1 MHIGID
7 VGGTH
12 TDGVLIH
19 QDQVVATAKE
29 PTGELLESITTVLRT
44 LVAEA
49 HGAPIDSI
57 NLSTTLSTN
66 AIVTGSVE
74 PVAVFVIPGPGLPPE
89 TYRIGD
95 PYICLPGAIDHRGT
109 VTGRLRDRDVAPH
122 VAQCKAQ
129 GITAYAVV
137 GKFSTRNPEHELFVA
152 DILRPQAQVLSLGH
166 RVSEQLNFGRRIAT
180 TYYNSAAWRTFNRFA
195 TALEGALQDLGVQTE
210 VNIVKAD
217 GGTMPLRLAR
227 EVPVQSIF
235 SGPAASV
242 MGILAAAPH
251 KEDAVLLD
259 IGGTTTDIALLLDGE
274 PLLERDGITLAGH
287 PTLVRALQ
295 VTSIGLGGDSAVR
308 LEHGHFRI
316 GPDRLGPCMAAGGP
330 APALMDAV
338 NVLGFAQF
346 GDVDKSHAAIRELAM
361 RQGSSV
367 RECARQIVDT
377 AMGILARAVGEFLA
391 EVNAR
396 PVYTI
401 QEILQERR
409 LTPKRALAIGGPAQ
423 ALAPLLESALEL
435 PVTVPAYSPV
445 ANAVGACLTR
455 PTQGVVLTVD
465 TARGRFTAPGLGAV
479 KTVPRTYTLE
489 EAVAEARAL
498 LEEELRRQGIAANPD
513 DIQVLQAQS
522 YNMVENNVTIGRNI
536 RVRCQLRPGVRTTLA
551 ISGDH
556 HASR

>member
-19 QDQVVATAKE
+19 GDRVVATAKE
-29 PTGELLESITTVLRT
+29 PTGDDLLATITSVMRH

-49 HGAPIDSI
+49 RGAAIASV

-66 AIVTGSVE
+66 AIVTGTAE
-74 PVAVFVIPGPGLPPE
+74 PVAVFAIPGPGIHADN
-89 TYRIGD
+89 YRIGD
-95 PYICLPGAIDHRGT
+95 HFSILPGAIDHRGT
-109 VTGRLRDRDVAPH
+109 VTGRLRERDVTPH
-122 VAQCKAQ
+122 LAACKAA

-152 DILRPQAQVLSLGH
+152 ELLKPQAQTVTLGH

-180 TYYNSAAWRTFNRFA
+180 AYFNSAAWRAFHRFA
-195 TALEGALQDLGVQTE
+195 AALEGALAELGVTAE
-210 VNIVKAD
+210 VSIVKAD
-217 GGTMPLRLAR
+217 GGTMPLAVAR

-242 MGILAAAPH
+242 MGILAAAPQT
-251 KEDAVLLD
+251 EDAVVLD
-259 IGGTTTDIALLLDGE
+259 IGGTTTDIALLLDGM

-308 LEHGHFRI
+308 FEDGAFRV

-338 NVLGFAQF
+338 NVLGHAHF
-346 GDVDKSHAAIRELAM
+346 GDTERSHAGIRELAM
-361 RQGSSV
+361 RHGSSV
-367 RECARQIVDT
+367 RECARQIVDA
-377 AMGILARAVGEFLA
+377 AMATLRRAVGDFLA
-391 EVNAR
+391 QVNSR

-409 LTPKRALAIGGPAQ
+409 LTPKHALIIGGPAQ
-423 ALAPLLESALEL
+423 ALASLVEEALEL
-435 PVTVPAYSPV
+435 PVTVPAHSPV
-445 ANAVGACLTR
+445 ANAIGACLTR

-465 TARGRFTAPGLGAV
+465 TARGRFTAPGLGLM

-489 EAVAEARAL
+489 QAVAEAKAL
-498 LEEELRRQGIAANPD
+498 LEAELARQGIHADPG
-513 DIQVLQAQS
+513 DIQVLQAES
-522 YNMVENNVTIGRNI
+522 FNMVENNVTIGRNI
-536 RVRCQLRPGVRTTLA
+536 RVRCQLTPGVRATLA
-551 ISGDH
+551 
-556 HASR
+556 A